1 MSTFSVA
8 EAKNT
13 LPRLIDQALE
23 GEEVV
28 ITRHGKPVAELRP
41 VGGVKNLSESAEAY
55 GTTAWLRART
65 LARPG
70 VGISSVELLNLV
82 YEDEA

>member
-13 LPRLIDQALE
+13 LPRLIDRAMD

-41 VGGVKNLSESAEAY
+41 VVPKPPGRRQGSLEWLLAQTRGPPSGGI
-55 GTTAWLRART
+55 T
-65 LARPG
+65 
-70 VGISSVELLNLV
+70 SVELLNLM
-82 YEDEA
+82 YEGEGE

>member
-1 MSTFSVA
+1 MSHFSVA

-13 LPRLIDQALE
+13 LPSLIDRAIE

-41 VGGVKNLSESAEAY
+41 VS
-55 GTTAWLRART
+55 
-65 LARPG
+65 ARPAG
-70 VGISSVELLNLV
+70 PRGGSLEWLLAQTKGRSGTGITSVELLNLM
-82 YEDEA
+82 YEGERE

>member
-8 EAKNT
+8 DAKNT

-23 GEEVV
+23 GKEVV
-28 ITRHGKPVAELRP
+28 ITRHGRPVAELRP
-41 VGGVKNLSESAEAY
+41 VGSMRNAPASVEAY

-70 VGISSVELLNLV
+70 VGISSVELLNLI
-82 YEDEA
+82 YQDDT